1 MAGGLATVISR
12 AAAHTNVPVAVGFG
26 ISTPEQAAAAADAGA
41 DGVIVGSRLVRAA
54 GEAADPAAAVRELVG
69 ELLGSAV
76 WDRRSVSICDPMG
89 LILTATAGL
98 CIWIVIWALNVSG
111 LDAIMIAIVMV
122 LIAIGVRNLLPYL
135 PGRRD

>member
-1 MAGGLATVISR
+1 
-12 AAAHTNVPVAVGFG
+12 
-26 ISTPEQAAAAADAGA
+26 
-41 DGVIVGSRLVRAA
+41 
-54 GEAADPAAAVRELVG
+54 
-69 ELLGSAV
+69 
-76 WDRRSVSICDPMG
+76 MG

-122 LIAIGVRNLLPYL
+122 LVAIGVRNLLPYL